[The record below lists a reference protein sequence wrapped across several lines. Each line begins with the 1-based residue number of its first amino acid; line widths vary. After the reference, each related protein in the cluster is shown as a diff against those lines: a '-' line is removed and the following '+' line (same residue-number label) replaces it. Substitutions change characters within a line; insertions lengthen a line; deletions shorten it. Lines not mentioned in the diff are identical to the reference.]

1 MLTEVILDGPMGKRF
16 GKTWELAVNSPSE
29 ALRMIDANKPGVF
42 VWIKSNL
49 AKYERYR
56 VTVTYHD
63 GREESL
69 SEDEY
74 KLERSV
80 KRIRFTPL
88 IEGAGG
94 NNGVWQVVLGIVL
107 IAVGYFT
114 FGTTSAYGV
123 ALIGAGAGMV
133 VGGIAAMLAPKPK
146 VESMDQ
152 VERKDKT
159 SYYFDGP
166 ANTTNQGV
174 PVQLIYGTCL
184 VGSHSIS
191 AALTVDQLI

>member
-1 MLTEVILDGPMGKRF
+1 MLTEVILDGPMGKKF
-16 GKTWELAVNSPSE
+16 GKTWELAVGSPNE

-42 VWIKSNL
+42 AWIKTNL
-49 AKYERYR
+49 DKYERYR

-63 GREESL
+63 GREEDL
-69 SEDEY
+69 SEEEY

-80 KRIRFTPL
+80 KRIRFTPV

-94 NNGVWQVVLGIVL
+94 NNGILQTVLGIVL
-107 IAVGYFT
+107 I
-114 FGTTSAYGV
+114 
-123 ALIGAGAGMV
+123 V
-133 VGGIAAMLAPKPK
+133 VGVVFAVSNLTYMGAAMVIGGVAAMLAPKPK
-146 VESMDQ
+146 MGDLEQS
-152 VERKDKT
+152 ERKDKT

-166 ANTTNQGV
+166 ANTTMQGV

-191 AALTVDQLI
+191 AALTVDQLM